1 MVTVTFGIN
10 LFFDIFAYNR
20 ELTATKTLLFLVL
33 ILAFFFGV
41 IVCTS
46 VIVHIS
52 NVHEKLRLTNEENMK
67 LLNGM
72 HEGIL
77 ILAKTLEQP
86 SAIMFCNRPA
96 HKLIRTFL
104 DPSKDK
110 LSENNAKI
118 LGQQSFYP
126 LNLQDS

>member
-20 ELTATKTLLFLVL
+20 ELTAAKILLFLVV
-33 ILAFFFGV
+33 IIFFFFGT

-86 SAIMFCNRPA
+86 STIMFCNRPA

-104 DPSKDK
+104 DQSKDK

-118 LGQQSFYP
+118 LGQ
-126 LNLQDS
+126 